1 MAGWTTLEA
10 QRAMYRV
17 WNRRPVSLAPAC
29 AVSAIHSM
37 TERERVRVV
46 WQEPR
51 VREARERLAAADSA
65 TLEAQVEVCEIAAPT
80 GEEGARATWLL
91 ERFRAVGL
99 TNVEMDPAGNVLGV
113 RRGSDPGEPP
123 VVLCAH
129 LDTVFPRQ
137 TALRVRREGV
147 RLVGPGIGDNGRGLA
162 ALLALARVIDGVAL
176 RTRATV
182 VFVGTTGEEGA
193 GDLRGS
199 KHLFTNGLR
208 DAGAAVILDG
218 AGDARIVHKALGSR
232 RFRIAFHGPGGHS
245 WAAFGSPNAVHAA
258 AACVARLSA
267 LPLPAEPRTTLS
279 VGRIGGGISV
289 NAIPSDCWLEVDL
302 RSAGAQTL
310 PPIEGALF
318 AAVRAAE
325 DEENARR
332 APGTPALTSAVE
344 IIGDRP
350 GGETAADHP
359 LVSAAIEITRLIGRD
374 PTLGAASTDAN
385 VPISLGIPAVAIG
398 AGGRGGEAHT
408 ESEWYENTDG
418 VRGLERALGIT
429 LAASGLAP

>member
-1 MAGWTTLEA
+1 
-10 QRAMYRV
+10 
-17 WNRRPVSLAPAC
+17 
-29 AVSAIHSM
+29 M

-46 WQEPR
+46 WKEPS
-51 VREARERLAAADSA
+51 VRGARERLAAGDSA
-65 TLEAQVEVCEIAAPT
+65 TLDAQVEICEIAAPT
-80 GEEGARATWLL
+80 GEEGARANWLL
-91 ERFRAVGL
+91 ERFRALGL
-99 TNVEMDPAGNVLGV
+99 SNVEKDLAGNVLGV
-113 RRGSDPGEPP
+113 RPGTDPGEPP

-137 TALRVRREGV
+137 TALKVRREGA
-147 RLVGPGIGDNGRGLA
+147 RMIAPGIGDNGRGLT

-176 RTRATV
+176 RTRAAV

-193 GDLRGS
+193 GDLRGA

-208 DAGAAVILDG
+208 NAGAAVILDG
-218 AGDARIVHKALGSR
+218 AGDERIVHKALGSR

-258 AACVARLSA
+258 ASCAARLA
-267 LPLPAEPRTTLS
+267 RIPLPTDPRTTLS

-289 NAIPSDCWLEVDL
+289 NAIPSDAWLEVDL
-302 RSAGAQTL
+302 RSAGPQTL
-310 PPIEGALF
+310 PHIEESLF

-325 DEENARR
+325 EEENTRR
-332 APGTPALTSAVE
+332 GPGTSALTSAVE

-359 LVSAAIEITRLIGRD
+359 LVAAAIEITRLIGRD
-374 PTLGAASTDAN
+374 PALGAASTDAN

-398 AGGRGGEAHT
+398 AGGRGGDAHT